1 MALFAGDHGIMT
13 GEELTYDYNFEY
25 VVEHLDRDSKL
36 ISGSPFSQKNVQTCH
51 CGAPSC
57 RGFLGPKP
65 NKTTART
72 SRSASADLL
81 ETASEPKRK
90 KSTGLLNNARRS
102 IQSLLAFEPSSTSAD
117 NSRKRKSTG
126 SASVLN
132 ITKKRRRNTD
142 TPDLDHEEDQED
154 DFRIP
159 SSSTGA
165 TLVEQDEPKVPRGQ
179 AGQAG
184 QATGKASGIPKRR
197 NTIDA
202 LRGAAQK
209 LKRSGSTLRM
219 QAHLHPAN
227 EKEAPADETEE
238 KHATTVSRST
248 RAAYRSSRVPK
259 LEKLELDFAA
269 DEQEQAADE
278 DEDVMGK
285 AAVFGQTEDDTARR
299 PTTSAS
305 TSSVIF
311 PGIVRSVKG
320 SRRVAAAKRAGM
332 KIGKKVEKSM
342 RVVTD
347 DAGGDDE

>member
-1 MALFAGDHGIMT
+1 MALFAGDDGIMT

-25 VVEHLDRDSKL
+25 VEVQLTCDSRL
-36 ISGSPFSQKNVQTCH
+36 IVYSPFSQKNVQTCH
-51 CGAPSC
+51 CGAPTC

-65 NKTTART
+65 NKIAART
-72 SRSASADLL
+72 SRSASADEL
-81 ETASEPKRK
+81 EASQPKRK

-102 IQSLLAFEPSSTSAD
+102 IQSLLAFEPSTNTSD

-132 ITKKRRRNTD
+132 VSKKRRRNTD
-142 TPDLDHEEDQED
+142 IDLQDDQD
-154 DFRIP
+154 DDIRIP
-159 SSSTGA
+159 SSSTGT
-165 TLVEQDEPKVPRGQ
+165 TLVEQDEPKVARGK
-179 AGQAG
+179 GND
-184 QATGKASGIPKRR
+184 KAVGIPKRR

-202 LRGAAQK
+202 LRGAAKK

-219 QAHLHPAN
+219 QAHLHHAN
-227 EKEAPADETEE
+227 EKEAQADKSEETN
-238 KHATTVSRST
+238 ATTVSRTS
-248 RAAYRSSRVPK
+248 RAAKRSSMVPK

-269 DEQEQAADE
+269 EQGHAADGAE
-278 DEDVMGK
+278 DAEGEDVMGK
-285 AAVFGQTEDDTARR
+285 AAVFGQKEDDAARR

-320 SRRVAAAKRAGM
+320 SRRVAAAKRAGL

-347 DAGGDDE
+347 DAGEEDE